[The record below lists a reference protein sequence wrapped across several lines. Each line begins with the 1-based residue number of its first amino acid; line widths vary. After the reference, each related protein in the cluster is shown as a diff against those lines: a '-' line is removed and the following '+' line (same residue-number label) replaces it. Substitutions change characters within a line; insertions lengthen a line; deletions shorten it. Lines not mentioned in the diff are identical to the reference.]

1 MSKNDSKPCYIENEW
16 RAYLVGDIPEE
27 ERLEMEE
34 HLLRCDHCLQVY
46 LNLLEEQSTQEYGL
60 RKDFTERVLS
70 EIQSEKNPAVLTLSE
85 TIPAKREYVA
95 QSSTQCIPVIRVSA
109 ETSRSC
115 EQLTKLSTPTAKE
128 KRVNRTNLLI
138 SYCAAASIVFFL
150 WTGGYISGLSKTLNE
165 GVLKGEA
172 QISETGEKKLDLSV
186 SLIQSGWTKK
196 SIQEERPSLIPHFLE
211 KKE

>member
-1 MSKNDSKPCYIENEW
+1 MSKNDSIQCYIENEW
-16 RAYLVGDIPEE
+16 CAYLAGDIPEE

-34 HLLRCDHCLQVY
+34 HLLSCDHCLQVY
-46 LNLLEEQSTQEYGL
+46 LNLLEEQSPQDYGL

-70 EIQSEKNPAVLTLSE
+70 EVQFEQA
-85 TIPAKREYVA
+85 
-95 QSSTQCIPVIRVSA
+95 STQCIPVIRVSA
-109 ETSRSC
+109 EASRSY
-115 EQLTKLSTPTAKE
+115 EQLTKRSTPTAKE
-128 KRVNRTNLLI
+128 KRGNRTNQLI

-165 GVLKGEA
+165 GIFNGEA
-172 QISETGEKKLDLSV
+172 QISEMSKEKLNLSV

-196 SIQEERPSLIPHFLE
+196 SMQEERPSLIQHFLE